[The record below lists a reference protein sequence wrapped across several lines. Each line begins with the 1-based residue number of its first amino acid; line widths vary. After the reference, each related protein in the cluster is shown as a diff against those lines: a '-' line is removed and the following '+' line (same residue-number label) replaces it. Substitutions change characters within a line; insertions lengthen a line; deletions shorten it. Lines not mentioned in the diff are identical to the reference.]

1 MFIRVARIG
10 KVKNGEFIIQYYQ
23 SFSFCVFDIE
33 EKFWCGIVSTW
44 AIGMV
49 VEMIFLDKMV

>member
-1 MFIRVARIG
+1 MGTARVG
-10 KVKNGEFIIQYYQ
+10 GVKNGEFIIQYYQ
-23 SFSFCVFDIE
+23 SFSFCRFDIE

-44 AIGMV
+44 AIDMV